1 MKKTLFF
8 LSLFFIW
15 SAHAS
20 PAQKT
25 IDLTKLGANM
35 QYAQVY
41 NMLMEAENFKGARV
55 KMRGIYYENT
65 DMSQGPEF
73 HCILVND
80 NMGCCSAGFDI
91 LKAED
96 SISYPKNLT
105 NVEAT
110 GIFVVREEDGILR
123 SYLIVDS
130 LKVL

>member
-8 LSLFFIW
+8 LSLFLTHFAY
-15 SAHAS
+15 SA
-20 PAQKT
+20 PAPKT

-130 LKVL
+130 LKIL